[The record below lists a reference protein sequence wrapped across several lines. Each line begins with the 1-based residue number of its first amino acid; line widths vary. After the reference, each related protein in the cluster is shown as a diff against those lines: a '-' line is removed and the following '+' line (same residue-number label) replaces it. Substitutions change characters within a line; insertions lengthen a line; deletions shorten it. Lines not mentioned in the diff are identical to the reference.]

1 MNPPPVITSTVSNP
15 NKPSEPVLRI
25 DAKAFDKFTYMRD
38 YRPCEVAMFGI
49 THKND
54 PLHVYDFE
62 LVKQVVNSVSADC
75 DKDYMAD
82 FVVANLAKGISPINC
97 ERIWCHT
104 HPMTG
109 DSSANPS
116 HKDMST
122 WNDPDNS
129 YKNFLVMMILSKTGQ
144 ITCKLR
150 IRSNWNKEVAGL
162 NIPFEFEKDI
172 KVEIVKDQAYADNI
186 KNAIIRIFGEQ
197 AVNHLGA
204 DAFKVF
210 SPYIKLIDVYPE
222 FADLH
227 KQYEELVSQEQFS
240 NTNKIGF
247 TNQGT
252 HQGNTSTWVGGGS
265 NNSKKKAKRAAQPN
279 HVPEMLLIVSE
290 HKQVFSPISD
300 LDLKKI
306 QESFNNIDDVT
317 DLQFLEDDFNKEN
330 PKKKDKDLASALI
343 GAIAG
348 GIIDH
353 EESTGTIHIK
363 FKANEFDKRAA
374 ACNAAG
380 LTYPDFKE
388 AAIEINVARGI

>member
-1 MNPPPVITSTVSNP
+1 MNPPPIVTTTNV
-15 NKPSEPVLRI
+15 NKPSEPVLKI
-25 DAKAFDKFTYMRD
+25 DARAFDKFVYMRD

-49 THKND
+49 THKNN

-62 LVKQVVNSVSADC
+62 LVKQEVNSVSADC
-75 DKDYMAD
+75 DKEYMAD
-82 FVVANLAKGISPINC
+82 FVVANLAKGIPPINC

-109 DSSANPS
+109 ETSANPS
-116 HKDMST
+116 SKDMST

-129 YKNFLVMMILSKTGQ
+129 YKNFLVMMILSKSGQ

-150 IRSNWNKEVAGL
+150 IRSNWNKEVTGL
-162 NIPFEFEKDI
+162 DLPFEFEKDI
-172 KVEIVKDQAYADNI
+172 KVEIVKDEAYTNNI
-186 KNAIIRIFGEQ
+186 KQAIVRIFGEQ
-197 AVNHLGA
+197 AVNQLGN

-210 SPYIKLIDVYPE
+210 APYMKLIDVYPE

-227 KQYEELVSQEQFS
+227 RQYEELVTQEKF

-247 TNQGT
+247 TNQNN
-252 HQGNTSTWVGGGS
+252 HQNTWVGGGVNS
-265 NNSKKKAKRAAQPN
+265 NSKKKQRRIADASY
-279 HVPEMLLIVSE
+279 VPEMLLIISE

-300 LDLKKI
+300 LDLKKL
-306 QESFNNIDDVT
+306 QESFAELEDVT
-317 DLQFLEDDFNKEN
+317 DLQFLEDDFFKQN

-348 GIIDH
+348 GILDH
-353 EESTGTIHIK
+353 EETTGSLHIK
-363 FKANEFDKRAA
+363 FKAGDFEKRAA

-380 LTYPDFKE
+380 LIYPDFKE
-388 AAIEINVARGI
+388 AAIEINVARGT